1 MLYSRNLKKVGE
13 PYSDYCPSGRVIYF
27 QRYKCYQKPIIEENI
42 IWHWSDDTLIDL
54 EIKQAKEDMDI
65 KKNVLDILSRFAW
78 EEKVKMEDN
87 LRDDLWFDSLDCVEV
102 IMDVEKEFDIT
113 IPDEEAEKCRIVQ
126 DVVEMVES
134 KLKGKR

>member
-1 MLYSRNLKKVGE
+1 M
-13 PYSDYCPSGRVIYF
+13 
-27 QRYKCYQKPIIEENI
+27 
-42 IWHWSDDTLIDL
+42 
-54 EIKQAKEDMDI
+54 EIKETVFGIIAKYANKGE
-65 KKNVLDILSRFAW
+65 L
-78 EEKVKMEDN
+78 KMEDN
-87 LRDDLWFDSLDCVEV
+87 LRDDLWFDSLDCIEV

>member
-1 MLYSRNLKKVGE
+1 
-13 PYSDYCPSGRVIYF
+13 
-27 QRYKCYQKPIIEENI
+27 
-42 IWHWSDDTLIDL
+42 
-54 EIKQAKEDMDI
+54 MDI
-65 KKNVLDILSRFAW
+65 KKNVLDILSRFTW

-87 LRDDLWFDSLDCVEV
+87 LMDDLRFDSLDCVEV

-134 KLKGKR
+134 KLKGKQ